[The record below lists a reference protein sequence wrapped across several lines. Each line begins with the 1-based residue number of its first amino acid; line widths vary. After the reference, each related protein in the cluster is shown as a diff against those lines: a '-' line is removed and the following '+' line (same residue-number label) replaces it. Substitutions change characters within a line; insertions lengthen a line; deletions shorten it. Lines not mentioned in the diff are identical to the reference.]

1 MKSRSNWIVDGDKN
15 SKFFHLSTIKHR
27 NHNRIHCLRSSNEEW
42 ITDPRGIANLIRN
55 HFVHL
60 FSSSLE
66 HSFHDSFN
74 NLRVDSSSLI
84 DLSGLDGIPDDQ
96 EIRAGLFCLKPFK
109 APGPDGLHPAFF
121 QKLWD
126 SVKEVICADIKQA
139 FSSTTIPVEWNNCLI
154 SLIPKIKNPETVKQF
169 RPIGLCNTSYKIISK
184 ILVNKI
190 KPFLD
195 SLISPYQASFVPG
208 RKGIDNVII
217 LQELVYS
224 FSKKKGRKGD
234 MIIKLDLEKTYDCLE
249 WSFIR
254 EALVFF
260 NFPAKTISLIMSCI
274 FSRNISILVN
284 GDKIEPFS
292 PSRGIRQGD
301 PLSPYIFILCLE
313 FLSIKIFADMAS
325 GLWKGSKAGKSG
337 PILSQ
342 LFFADDLIFV
352 GKASRENC

>member
-1 MKSRSNWIVDGDKN
+1 M
-15 SKFFHLSTIKHR
+15 
-27 NHNRIHCLRSSNEEW
+27 
-42 ITDPRGIANLIRN
+42 
-55 HFVHL
+55 
-60 FSSSLE
+60 
-66 HSFHDSFN
+66 
-74 NLRVDSSSLI
+74 
-84 DLSGLDGIPDDQ
+84 
-96 EIRAGLFCLKPFK
+96 
-109 APGPDGLHPAFF
+109 
-121 QKLWD
+121 
-126 SVKEVICADIKQA
+126 
-139 FSSTTIPVEWNNCLI
+139 EWNNCLI

-184 ILVNKI
+184 ILVNRI

-195 SLISPYQASFVPG
+195 SLISPCQASFVPG

-234 MIIKLDLEKTYDCLE
+234 MIIKLDLEKAYDCLE

-274 FSRNISILVN
+274 SSTNISILVN
-284 GDKIEPFS
+284 GDKTEPFS

-313 FLSIKIFADMAS
+313 FLSIKISADMAF

-337 PILSQ
+337 PILSH

-352 GKASRENC
+352 GKASRENCQYLKGVLDFFCKCSGQKSIMRNLEFYFQEMLIKTPEILFAHSWDFDTPMILEGILVF